1 MVVIICLLCAATI
14 VLLLWVFYIQI
25 KYQKIKEEKDNEYL
39 QKIIRRHAEEVVALD
54 DSLKKQKEIFE
65 KSLSAAAQDYKEKIQ
80 QLKLENQR
88 EKSIIEDELKDFYNK
103 RNAIIQ
109 DSLRAKEM
117 EEKENFYKIQLSGD
131 DIKDIKLLES
141 ISQNFSHKGLIPKII
156 WDTIVS
162 RPTQEMIKRVAANAE
177 GGIYKITYIPTG
189 EVYIGRTTNF
199 ATRFKNHVGTALG
212 LEKAAT
218 STLHTH
224 MKEKG
229 IWNYRFEVLEAC
241 SKEKQG
247 EREKFYIDLYQSK
260 KQLNMK
266 GGG

>member
-1 MVVIICLLCAATI
+1 MVVLVCAFTAALSLWI
-14 VLLLWVFYIQI
+14 VFLQI
-25 KYQKIKEEKDNEYL
+25 KYQKLKEEKDNKYFQE
-39 QKIIRRHAEEVVALD
+39 IISRHAEEVAALD
-54 DSLKKQKEIFE
+54 EALEKQKAVLEENFSI
-65 KSLSAAAQDYKEKIQ
+65 AAQNYEGKIQ
-80 QLKLENQR
+80 QLKLEIQK

-103 RNAIIQ
+103 RTAIVQ
-109 DSLRAKEM
+109 DGLRAKEM
-117 EEKENFYKIQLSGD
+117 EEKENFYKIQLSKD

-141 ISQNFSHKGLIPKII
+141 ISQNFSHKGLIPKVI
-156 WDTIVS
+156 WETTVS
-162 RPTQEMIKRVAANAE
+162 RPTQEMIKRVVASAE

-189 EVYIGRTTNF
+189 EIYIGRTTNF
-199 ATRFKNHVGTALG
+199 ATRLKNHVRTALG

-229 IWNYRFEVLEAC
+229 IWNYRFEILEEC
-241 SKEKQG
+241 PKEKQS